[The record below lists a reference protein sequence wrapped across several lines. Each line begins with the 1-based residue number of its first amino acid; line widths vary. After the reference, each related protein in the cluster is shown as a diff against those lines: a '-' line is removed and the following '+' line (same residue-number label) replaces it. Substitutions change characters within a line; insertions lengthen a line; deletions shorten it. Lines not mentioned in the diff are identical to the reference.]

1 MAANKNSSKTF
12 QLSAAQIQPLV
23 SVALKNMGA
32 EILEQN
38 PLSISAKTGM
48 SLRSFGEIIQ
58 VDIKTLEN
66 SCQINIDSRCS
77 MPSTLVDWGKN
88 QNNID
93 EFFAELERLTA
104 SLVPAKA
111 VGSEKPQPI
120 GAENKNLKIFISYR
134 HEDSNYVSGR
144 IYDHLLNKL
153 HNASLYKDVDSIP
166 LGVDFREHI
175 RNSVGQCSILLAVI
189 GDHWAVNKAGINRLL
204 DETDWVRIE
213 VETALNRDI
222 PVIPLLIDGAK
233 IPTADIL
240 PESLQALQFRNGMP
254 IRPDPDFH
262 HDMQRL
268 LDGIAAYLTS

>member
-1 MAANKNSSKTF
+1 MAANKQSSKTF
-12 QLSAAQIQPLV
+12 QLSATQIQPLV
-23 SVALKNMGA
+23 CDTLKNMGA

-38 PLSISAKTGM
+38 PFSISAKTGI

-58 VDIKTLEN
+58 VDIKTLEIG
-66 SCQINIDSRCS
+66 CQINIDSRCS

-93 EFFAELERLTA
+93 EFFAQLERLTA
-104 SLVPAKA
+104 SVAPAKA
-111 VGSEKPQPI
+111 VGSKKSQPLA
-120 GAENKNLKIFISYR
+120 AENKNLKIFISYR

-144 IYDHLLNKL
+144 IYDNLINKL
-153 HNASLYKDVDSIP
+153 QNASIYKDVDSIP
-166 LGVDFREHI
+166 LGIDFREHI
-175 RNSVGQCSILLAVI
+175 RNSVGQCTILLAVI
-189 GDHWAVNKAGINRLL
+189 GDHWAVNKDGINRLL

-213 VETALNRDI
+213 VETALNRNI

-233 IPTADIL
+233 IPTAEIL
-240 PESLQALQFRNGMP
+240 PESLHALQFRNGMP

-268 LDGIAAYLTS
+268 LDGIATHLTS

>member
-1 MAANKNSSKTF
+1 MAANKQSSKTF
-12 QLSAAQIQPLV
+12 QLSATQIQPLI

-38 PLSISAKTGM
+38 PFSISAKTGM
-48 SLRSFGEIIQ
+48 SFRSFGETIQ
-58 VDIKTLEN
+58 VDIKTLEIG
-66 SCQINIDSRCS
+66 CQINIDSRCS

-93 EFFAELERLTA
+93 EFFAQLERLTA
-104 SLVPAKA
+104 SVAPAKA
-111 VGSEKPQPI
+111 VGSKKSQPLA
-120 GAENKNLKIFISYR
+120 AENKNLKIFISYR

-144 IYDHLLNKL
+144 IYDNLINKL
-153 HNASLYKDVDSIP
+153 QNASIYKDVDSIP
-166 LGVDFREHI
+166 LGIDFREHI
-175 RNSVGQCSILLAVI
+175 RNSVGQCTILLAVI
-189 GDHWAVNKAGINRLL
+189 GDHWAVNKDGINRLL

-213 VETALNRDI
+213 VETALNRNI

-233 IPTADIL
+233 IPTAEIL

-262 HDMQRL
+262 NDMQRL
-268 LDGIAAYLTS
+268 IEGIEAC

>member
-1 MAANKNSSKTF
+1 MAANKQSSKTF
-12 QLSAAQIQPLV
+12 QLSATQIQPLV
-23 SVALKNMGA
+23 YVALKNMGA
-32 EILEQN
+32 EIFEQN
-38 PLSISAKTGM
+38 PFSISAKTGI

-58 VDIKTLEN
+58 VDIKTLEIG
-66 SCQINIDSRCS
+66 CQINIDSRCS

-93 EFFAELERLTA
+93 EFFAQLERLTA
-104 SLVPAKA
+104 SVAPAKT
-111 VGSEKPQPI
+111 VRSEKSHPLA
-120 GAENKNLKIFISYR
+120 AENKNLKIFISYR

-144 IYDHLLNKL
+144 IYDNLINKL
-153 HNASLYKDVDSIP
+153 QNASIYKDVDSIP
-166 LGVDFREHI
+166 LGIDFREHI
-175 RNSVGQCSILLAVI
+175 RNSVGLCTILLAVI
-189 GDHWAVNKAGINRLL
+189 GDHWAVNKNGINRLL

-213 VETALNRDI
+213 VETALNRNI

-233 IPTADIL
+233 IPTAEIL

-268 LDGIAAYLTS
+268 LDGIATHLTS

>member
-1 MAANKNSSKTF
+1 MAANKQSSKTF
-12 QLSAAQIQPLV
+12 QLSATQIQPLI

-38 PLSISAKTGM
+38 PFSISAKTGM
-48 SLRSFGEIIQ
+48 SLRSFGESIQ
-58 VDIKTLEN
+58 VDIKTLEIG
-66 SCQINIDSRCS
+66 CQINIDSRCS

-104 SLVPAKA
+104 SVAPAKA
-111 VGSEKPQPI
+111 VGSEKSQPLA
-120 GAENKNLKIFISYR
+120 AENKNLKIFISYR

-144 IYDHLLNKL
+144 IYDNLINKL
-153 HNASLYKDVDSIP
+153 QNASIYKDVDSIP
-166 LGVDFREHI
+166 LGIDFREHI
-175 RNSVGQCSILLAVI
+175 RNSVGQCTILLAVI
-189 GDHWAVNKAGINRLL
+189 GDHWAVNKDGINRLL

-213 VETALNRDI
+213 VETALNRNI

-233 IPTADIL
+233 IPTAEIL

-262 HDMQRL
+262 NDMQRL
-268 LDGIAAYLTS
+268 IEGIEAC